1 VIALYAITDDAAP
14 PPPELAQLEV
24 VPVDGLAAVCT
35 REPEPEFSADAFWRH
50 EEVVEA
56 LMEDRNLVPVRYGT
70 RLEDESAVVRAVE
83 ERREELAGALR
94 RVRGAVELSVRVMAT
109 GKRPPVPSPADEVS
123 GTEYMRSRASG
134 EADRDRASRAVH
146 EPLASLARESA
157 EGRPRPQE
165 LFRRAYLV
173 ERDSVTAFATAV
185 ARVQDEHPE
194 LSILCTG
201 PWPPY
206 SFVAR

>member
-1 VIALYAITDDAAP
+1 VIALYAITDDPAP
-14 PPPELAQLEV
+14 PPPDLAELEV

-35 REPEPEFSADAFWRH
+35 RAQEPEFSAEAFWRH

-56 LMEDRNLVPVRYGT
+56 LMEDRDLVPVRYGT
-70 RLEDESAVVRAVE
+70 RLEDEGAVARAVE
-83 ERREELAGALR
+83 ERREELATALQ

-109 GKRPPVPSPADEVS
+109 GKRPPVPPAADDVS
-123 GTEYMRSRASG
+123 GAEYMRSRASG
-134 EADRDRASRAVH
+134 EADRDRASRALH
-146 EPLASLARESA
+146 EPLSSLARASA
-157 EGRPRPQE
+157 EGRTRPQE
-165 LFRRAYLV
+165 LFRWAYLV
-173 ERDSVTAFATAV
+173 ERDSVDAFAAAV
-185 ARVQDEHPE
+185 ARLQDEHPE